1 MRIAIYT
8 LGGLLVLLTVVMW
21 FAFPPHIRAQF
32 TPFEVVTII
41 GLGLMFYAAGY
52 ALARSRV
59 VAREDGLTVVNGY
72 KTRRFEWNEVLAVS
86 LRSGS
91 PWAMI
96 DLSDGTSVA
105 GHGHP
110 GLRRTAGEPPGPPG
124 PSTRRPPHPLAPGGC
139 GRLRVSRSPYQGWR
153 VTTGDRPRA
162 GRGERYGRGQAGPL
176 DGGDRR

>member
-1 MRIAIYT
+1 MPPGSDPLAVALPHTFRPFGVRIAIYT
-8 LGGLLVLLTVVMW
+8 LGALLVLMTLVMW

-32 TPFEVVTII
+32 NAFEVFTII

-86 LRSGS
+86 LRNGS

-96 DLSDGTSVA
+96 DLSDGTSVPA
-105 GHGHP
+105 MGI
-110 GLRRTAGEPPGPPG
+110 
-124 PSTRRPPHPLAPGGC
+124 
-139 GRLRVSRSPYQGWR
+139 QGSD
-153 VTTGDRPRA
+153 GPRA
-162 GRGERYGRGQAGPL
+162 TRQVRQVRAL
-176 DGGDRR
+176 VNRLTH